1 MARAQGARAQMALA
15 WETTYGKAPTKDFT
29 KVPFVSSALGAEQPL
44 LTSDILGYGRAPQP
58 PVQDAI
64 TVDGDIVVPVNAESI
79 GFWLKAALGQP
90 VKTGSAAPYKHA
102 FPSES
107 WALPS
112 LSIEIGMPEVPRY
125 AMYSGCMVDKIDW
138 RMEHSGLMNAT
149 VSIIG
154 RDEKTAATTQTGAS
168 LATLVPA
175 HENRFGNFA
184 GSISAHKSGT
194 ALDLA
199 SVVSVDLSYSNNLDR
214 IETVCGGGRIAGAD
228 PSVAAL
234 TGSLVARFAS
244 MELMNIAVTG
254 TSCALTIAWE
264 LPSGDK
270 LSLAAPEIYLSRP
283 RLEIQG
289 PNGVQATFDWQGAAN
304 ASSGKMLITT
314 LQNKRGSAY

>member
-1 MARAQGARAQMALA
+1 MARAQGARSQMTLA
-15 WETTYGKAPTKDFT
+15 FEETYGKPPAKKYTQI
-29 KVPFVSSALGAEQPL
+29 PFVSSALGAEQPL
-44 LTSDILGYGRAPQP
+44 LASDVLGYGRAPQP

-112 LSIEIGMPEVPRY
+112 MSIEIGMPEVPRF
-125 AMYSGCMVDKIDW
+125 AIYSGCMVDKIDW

-154 RDEKTAATTQTGAS
+154 RDENTATATRTGAS
-168 LATLVPA
+168 LMTLTPA
-175 HENRFGNFA
+175 NETRFGNFV
-184 GSISAHKSGT
+184 GCISADRGGT

-199 SVVSVDLSYSNNLDR
+199 NVVSVDLSYANNLDR

-228 PSVAAL
+228 PSIAAL

-244 MELMNIAVTG
+244 MELMNIAVNG
-254 TSCALTIAWE
+254 AACALTIEWE

-270 LSLAAPEIYLSRP
+270 LSLAAPEVYLSRP

-304 ASSGKMLITT
+304 ATSGKMFVVELT
-314 LQNKRGSAY
+314 NRRGANY